1 MKTVPDEYPAHE
13 TLWRFAIIWTVVA
26 CIAAPLI
33 IGYILKK
40 PFDPNQILVSND
52 TLERIYARSDK
63 EVMFGMKIAFC
74 IALSFGF
81 PCALAIGKLIAGA
94 RCYKNIAGII
104 ATTIISALT
113 GVLFSL
119 IPFFPLLMLIATL
132 GNSSDD
138 PSPLFFMTFQIAA
151 LSGFITAIIVLPSR
165 QHKTA
170 DGDLTETDLTDV
182 ADTEIQAVD
191 ALPPSPFTFA
201 EARAQAAAAIKELL
215 FTRPEL
221 QDTPPP
227 DLSRDYME
235 AEGCWIFFRH
245 ERIHVASASD
255 PANRA
260 IVISKKGEARL
271 VADYRDNPERAR
283 EYLQTISDHFIRHG
297 R

>member
-13 TLWRFAIIWTVVA
+13 TLWRFAIIWTIVA

-63 EVMFGMKIAFC
+63 EVMFGMKVAFC

-81 PCALAIGKLIAGA
+81 PCALAIGKLIVSV

-104 ATTIISALT
+104 ATTIISALM

-138 PSPLFFMTFQIAA
+138 PSPLFFMTFQISA

-165 QHKTA
+165 QHKIA
-170 DGDLTETDLTDV
+170 DGDLTETDLTNV
-182 ADTEIQAVD
+182 ADTEIPAVD

-227 DLSRDYME
+227 YLSRDYME

-245 ERIHVASASD
+245 ERIHIASASD

>member
-13 TLWRFAIIWTVVA
+13 TLWRFAIIWTIVA

-52 TLERIYARSDK
+52 TLERIYSRSDK
-63 EVMFGMKIAFC
+63 EVMFGMKVAFC
-74 IALSFGF
+74 IALPFGF
-81 PCALAIGKLIAGA
+81 PCALAIGKLIVSV

-138 PSPLFFMTFQIAA
+138 PSPLFFMTLQIAA
-151 LSGFITAIIVLPSR
+151 LSGFITALIVLPSR
-165 QHKTA
+165 QHKIA
-170 DGDLTETDLTDV
+170 DGDLTETDLTNV
-182 ADTEIQAVD
+182 ADAEIPAVD

-221 QDTPPP
+221 QDMPPP
-227 DLSRDYME
+227 YLSRDYME

-245 ERIHVASASD
+245 ERIHVAPASD

>member
-1 MKTVPDEYPAHE
+1 MKTVPGEYPAHE
-13 TLWRFAIIWTVVA
+13 TLWRFAIIWTIVA

-52 TLERIYARSDK
+52 TLERIYARPDK
-63 EVMFGMKIAFC
+63 EVMFGMKVAFC

-81 PCALAIGKLIAGA
+81 PCALAIGKLIVSV

-104 ATTIISALT
+104 ATTIISALM

-138 PSPLFFMTFQIAA
+138 PSPLFFMTFQISA
-151 LSGFITAIIVLPSR
+151 LSGFITALIVLPSR
-165 QHKTA
+165 QHNAA
-170 DGDLTETDLTDV
+170 DGHLTDTDLTDV
-182 ADTEIQAVD
+182 ADTEIPAVD
-191 ALPPSPFTFA
+191 ALPPSSFTFA

-227 DLSRDYME
+227 YLSRDYME

>member
-13 TLWRFAIIWTVVA
+13 TLWRFAIIWTIVA

-63 EVMFGMKIAFC
+63 EVMFGMKVAFC

-81 PCALAIGKLIAGA
+81 PCALAIGKLIVSV

-104 ATTIISALT
+104 ATTIISALM

-138 PSPLFFMTFQIAA
+138 PSPLFFMTFQISA

-165 QHKTA
+165 QHKIA
-170 DGDLTETDLTDV
+170 DGDLTETDLTNV
-182 ADTEIQAVD
+182 ADAEIPAVD

-201 EARAQAAAAIKELL
+201 EARLQAAAAIKKLL
-215 FTRPEL
+215 YTQADL
-221 QDTPPP
+221 QGTPPP
-227 DLSRDYME
+227 YLSRDYME
-235 AEGCWIFFRH
+235 AESCWIFFRH
-245 ERIHVASASD
+245 ERIHVSPASG
-255 PANRA
+255 PANSA
-260 IVISKKGEARL
+260 IAVSKK
-271 VADYRDNPERAR
+271 VK
-283 EYLQTISDHFIRHG
+283 
-297 R
+297 

>member
-13 TLWRFAIIWTVVA
+13 TLWRFAIIWTIVA

-63 EVMFGMKIAFC
+63 EVMFGMKVAFC

-81 PCALAIGKLIAGA
+81 PCALAIGKLIVSV

-104 ATTIISALT
+104 ATTIISALM

-138 PSPLFFMTFQIAA
+138 PSLLFFMTFQISA
-151 LSGFITAIIVLPSR
+151 LSGFITAVIVLPSR
-165 QHKTA
+165 QHKIA
-170 DGDLTETDLTDV
+170 DGDLTETDLTNV
-182 ADTEIQAVD
+182 ADAEIPAVD

-201 EARAQAAAAIKELL
+201 EARLQAAAAIKELL
-215 FTRPEL
+215 YTQADL
-221 QDTPPP
+221 QGTPPP
-227 DLSRDYME
+227 YLSRDYME
-235 AEGCWIFFRH
+235 AESCWIFFRH
-245 ERIHVASASD
+245 ERIHIAPTSA
-255 PANRA
+255 PANSA
-260 IVISKKGEARL
+260 IAISKKGEARL

-283 EYLQTISDHFIRHG
+283 EYLQTLSDHFIRHG
-297 R
+297 G

>member
-13 TLWRFAIIWTVVA
+13 TLWRFAIIWTIVA

-63 EVMFGMKIAFC
+63 EVMFGMKVAFC

-81 PCALAIGKLIAGA
+81 PCALAIGKLIVSV

-104 ATTIISALT
+104 ATTIISALM

-138 PSPLFFMTFQIAA
+138 PSLLFFMTFQISA
-151 LSGFITAIIVLPSR
+151 LSGFITAVIVLPSR
-165 QHKTA
+165 QHKIA
-170 DGDLTETDLTDV
+170 DGDLTETDLTNV
-182 ADTEIQAVD
+182 ADAEIPAVD

-201 EARAQAAAAIKELL
+201 EARLQAAAAIKELL
-215 FTRPEL
+215 YTRPEL

-227 DLSRDYME
+227 YLSRDYME

-245 ERIHVASASD
+245 ERIHVVSASD

-283 EYLQTISDHFIRHG
+283 EYLQTISAHFIRHG

>member
-13 TLWRFAIIWTVVA
+13 TLWRFAIIWTIVA

-63 EVMFGMKIAFC
+63 EVMFGMKVAFC

-104 ATTIISALT
+104 ATTIISALM

-138 PSPLFFMTFQIAA
+138 PSPLFFMTFQISA

-165 QHKTA
+165 QHKIA
-170 DGDLTETDLTDV
+170 DGDLTETDLTNV
-182 ADTEIQAVD
+182 ADTEIPAVD

-227 DLSRDYME
+227 YLSRDYME

>member
-165 QHKTA
+165 QHKAA

-201 EARAQAAAAIKELL
+201 EARAQASAAIKELL

-227 DLSRDYME
+227 YLSRDYME

>member
-13 TLWRFAIIWTVVA
+13 TLWRFAIIWTIVA

-63 EVMFGMKIAFC
+63 EVMFGMKVAFC

-81 PCALAIGKLIAGA
+81 PCALAIGKLIVSA

-138 PSPLFFMTFQIAA
+138 PSPLFFMTFQISA

-165 QHKTA
+165 QHNAA
-170 DGDLTETDLTDV
+170 DEHLIDTDLTDV
-182 ADTEIQAVD
+182 ADTEIPAVD

-201 EARAQAAAAIKELL
+201 EARLQAAAAIKELL
-215 FTRPEL
+215 YTQADL
-221 QDTPPP
+221 QGTPPP
-227 DLSRDYME
+227 YLSRDYME
-235 AEGCWIFFRH
+235 AEGCWIFFCH
-245 ERIHVASASD
+245 ERIHIAPASD

>member
-40 PFDPNQILVSND
+40 PFDPNQILVSNS

-63 EVMFGMKIAFC
+63 EVMFGMKVAFC

-104 ATTIISALT
+104 VTTIISALT

-119 IPFFPLLMLIATL
+119 IPFFPLLMLIAAL

-138 PSPLFFMTFQIAA
+138 PSPLFFMTLQIAA
-151 LSGFITAIIVLPSR
+151 LSGFITALIVLPSR
-165 QHKTA
+165 QHNAA
-170 DGDLTETDLTDV
+170 DGHLTDTDLTDM
-182 ADTEIQAVD
+182 ADAEI
-191 ALPPSPFTFA
+191 
-201 EARAQAAAAIKELL
+201 
-215 FTRPEL
+215 
-221 QDTPPP
+221 
-227 DLSRDYME
+227 
-235 AEGCWIFFRH
+235 
-245 ERIHVASASD
+245 
-255 PANRA
+255 
-260 IVISKKGEARL
+260 
-271 VADYRDNPERAR
+271 
-283 EYLQTISDHFIRHG
+283 
-297 R
+297 

>member
-1 MKTVPDEYPAHE
+1 
-13 TLWRFAIIWTVVA
+13 
-26 CIAAPLI
+26 
-33 IGYILKK
+33 
-40 PFDPNQILVSND
+40 
-52 TLERIYARSDK
+52 
-63 EVMFGMKIAFC
+63 MFGMKIAFC
-74 IALSFGF
+74 IALFFGF

-104 ATTIISALT
+104 VTTIISALT

-119 IPFFPLLMLIATL
+119 IPFFPLLMLIAAL

-138 PSPLFFMTFQIAA
+138 PSPLFFMTLQISA

-165 QHKTA
+165 QHNAA
-170 DGDLTETDLTDV
+170 DGHLTDTDLTDV
-182 ADTEIQAVD
+182 ADTEIPAVD

-201 EARAQAAAAIKELL
+201 EARAQASAAIKELL

-227 DLSRDYME
+227 YLSRDYME

-245 ERIHVASASD
+245 ERIHIASASD

-297 R
+297 GQGRT

>member
-227 DLSRDYME
+227 YLSRDYME

>member
-13 TLWRFAIIWTVVA
+13 TLWRFAIIWTIVA

-63 EVMFGMKIAFC
+63 EVMFGMKVAFC

-81 PCALAIGKLIAGA
+81 PCALAIGKLIVSA

-104 ATTIISALT
+104 ATTIISALM

-138 PSPLFFMTFQIAA
+138 PSPLFFMTLQISA
-151 LSGFITAIIVLPSR
+151 LSGFITAIIALPSR
-165 QHKTA
+165 
-170 DGDLTETDLTDV
+170 
-182 ADTEIQAVD
+182 
-191 ALPPSPFTFA
+191 
-201 EARAQAAAAIKELL
+201 
-215 FTRPEL
+215 
-221 QDTPPP
+221 
-227 DLSRDYME
+227 
-235 AEGCWIFFRH
+235 
-245 ERIHVASASD
+245 
-255 PANRA
+255 
-260 IVISKKGEARL
+260 
-271 VADYRDNPERAR
+271 
-283 EYLQTISDHFIRHG
+283 
-297 R
+297 